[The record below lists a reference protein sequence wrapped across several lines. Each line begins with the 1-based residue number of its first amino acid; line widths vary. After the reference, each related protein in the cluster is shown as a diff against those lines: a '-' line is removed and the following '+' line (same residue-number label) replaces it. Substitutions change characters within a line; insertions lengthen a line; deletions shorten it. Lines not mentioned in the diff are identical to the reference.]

1 MNNIVQVK
9 ITNNYGNS
17 LVYPMNETARLFC
30 QIAGT
35 KTLTET
41 TINNARKLGFEFK
54 VTTER
59 LSKLGKFG
67 S

>member
-1 MNNIVQVK
+1 MLNTIEVK

-17 LVYPMNETARLFC
+17 LVYPMNEQARLFC

-35 KTLTET
+35 KTLTER

>member
-1 MNNIVQVK
+1 
-9 ITNNYGNS
+9 
-17 LVYPMNETARLFC
+17 MNETARLFC

-41 TINNARKLGFEFK
+41 TINNARKLGFDFK